1 MNGRKIIASSGL
13 LAFAALA
20 TTAFSQSP
28 YQSGEDF
35 AKYAMSLHESAS
47 PNAAPRVV
55 IPTKG
60 WTVASGQYPWKMNIV
75 TTVFWVGER
84 AAGNNPV
91 PNFKSSWDPAWES
104 NYGGFDNPSACAR
117 RDYMPV
123 AFIPRK
129 NPFYIALP
137 YNDVTQHTT
146 KPEACNVIP
155 WFRETFERPGK
166 SVCQHRWVAIRCRNK
181 VVYAQWEDCGPFCT
195 DNWEYVFGNQQP
207 KPNLNGG
214 AGLDVS
220 PAVRDYLGI
229 GTRDVCDW
237 KFVEARDVPPG
248 PWSRYGRNTE
258 VALNSIKNTNRNTA
272 ENSTAKNTAPK
283 TAIQNTAR
291 NTIKDTTPSQF
302 LHQFTPQ
309 TWTAVISRGDFH
321 SAPDQ
326 SSEPGLLVVE
336 PEPLLIDKSIP
347 LWATAQ

>member
-1 MNGRKIIASSGL
+1 MSSRKILSIS
-13 LAFAALA
+13 ALCGFTA
-20 TTAFSQSP
+20 LVTTAFSQSP
-28 YQSGEDF
+28 YQSAEDF
-35 AKYAMSLHESAS
+35 TKYAMSLHGGDSLNVE
-47 PNAAPRVV
+47 PRVV
-55 IPTKG
+55 IPTTG
-60 WTVASGQYPWKMNIV
+60 CTVASGQYPWKLSIV

-104 NYGGFDNPSACAR
+104 NYGGVDNPCSGAR
-117 RDYMPV
+117 RDYMPL
-123 AFIPRK
+123 AFVPRK

-137 YNDVTQHTT
+137 YNDVTEHTT

-195 DNWEYVFGNQQP
+195 DNWEYVFGNEQP

-248 PWSRYGRNTE
+248 PWSRYGRNNN
-258 VALNSIKNTNRNTA
+258 VVLNCHDNSNNKFNNNSSKNTSISVNNNA
-272 ENSTAKNTAPK
+272 N
-283 TAIQNTAR
+283 
-291 NTIKDTTPSQF
+291 PSQF
-302 LHQFTPQ
+302 LHQFAPQ
-309 TWTAVISRGDFH
+309 SWTAVISRGDFH
-321 SAPDQ
+321 YAPDRADE
-326 SSEPGLLVVE
+326 SSLLAAE
-336 PEPLLIDKSIP
+336 PEPFLIDKASP
-347 LWATAQ
+347 LWATAR